1 MKLITNRIL
10 HDKSDNQYARDTVA
24 KPADSN
30 EDRTVT
36 YQDGSTVKQKEI
48 TAAIMTWEDT
58 QNFITYNPP
67 GEGKSISHGKTKT
80 RKYADKPADYSV
92 GAVNMAGYLNWLS

>member
-36 YQDGSTVKQKEI
+36 YQDGSTVKQKEM
-48 TAAIMTWEDT
+48 TAATMTWEDT
-58 QNFITYNPP
+58 QNFITYAPLEKAKLFLTVKLKPENMQISLRITQLVP
-67 GEGKSISHGKTKT
+67 SIWQGI
-80 RKYADKPADYSV
+80 
-92 GAVNMAGYLNWLS
+92 